1 MTIEKINDNKIKI
14 ILTLD
19 ELEKRDITLKD
30 IEKDSEL
37 ARELFIDL
45 IEENNLDEDF
55 IIGDAQLLIEAASDN
70 NNLFTVTITKVDNIP
85 ELKKY
90 ALLDKKNKD
99 KDKSKT
105 INNTTKAKNIQNYKI
120 SSYIYSFNSIN
131 DILDIC
137 TKAKNE
143 NLFFG
148 KNSLYLYNGTYFLIF
163 STSSIKNSKFKKT
176 FVFLSEYC
184 QNYSSYDMLA
194 VSIKE
199 KSKLVIENNAL
210 QKLSKI

>member
-1 MTIEKINDNKIKI
+1 MYYDYRENK
-14 ILTLD
+14 
-19 ELEKRDITLKD
+19 
-30 IEKDSEL
+30 
-37 ARELFIDL
+37 RELFIDL

-210 QKLSKI
+210 QKLSTI